1 MNLQQIK
8 LINFYTKLLNKQK
21 INNIIKVVKNKL
33 KEKLFPL
40 NIW

>member
-33 KEKLFPL
+33 KEELFTL

>member
-21 INNIIKVVKNKL
+21 INNIIKIVKNKL
-33 KEKLFPL
+33 KEKLLPL

>member
-21 INNIIKVVKNKL
+21 INNIIKVIKNKL
-33 KEKLFPL
+33 KEELFTL
-40 NIW
+40 NI